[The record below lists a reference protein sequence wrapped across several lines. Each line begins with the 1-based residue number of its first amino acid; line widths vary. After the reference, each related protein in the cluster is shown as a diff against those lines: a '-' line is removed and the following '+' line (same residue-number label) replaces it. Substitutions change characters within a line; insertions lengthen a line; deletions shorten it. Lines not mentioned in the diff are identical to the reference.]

1 MSRGRLTAKNLGKSF
16 RRYKSEMCRVLSL
29 FGVPFKPV
37 EEHWVL
43 RNISF
48 SIEPGQAVGIVGR
61 NGAGKST
68 LLKLLT
74 GTLRPTEGSISFN
87 GRITA
92 ILELGMGFNHEFTGR
107 QNVCHAA
114 GLMGIDL
121 ADIERAI
128 PSIESFAE
136 IGDYFDQPMRTYSSG
151 MQMRVAFSVTTA
163 FRPDIL
169 IVDEALAV
177 GDAYFQH
184 KSFSRIRELQNH
196 GTTIL
201 LVSHDKSAV
210 QNLCSRAILLEK
222 GILLKDSSPE
232 EVMDYY
238 NALIAEKENQRIEV
252 RSHESGRV
260 QTISGNGEATVQ
272 EIRLFDTSGKSVEF
286 VNVGQNV
293 ELRIDVKAHKFIP
306 QLVLGYMIKDRLGEP
321 VFGTNT
327 FHTKQAM
334 KDVGA
339 GEVVSFRVRFPMNL
353 GPGSYSITTALTSN
367 DTHHENNYEWM
378 DLALLFTVT
387 NIDKEVFTGV
397 AWIPPT
403 IEIDRQ

>member
-1 MSRGRLTAKNLGKSF
+1 MSRGRLTVRNLGKSF

-37 EEHWVL
+37 EEHWAL

-74 GTLRPTEGSISFN
+74 GTLRPTEGSIAFN

-121 ADIERAI
+121 VDIERAI

-151 MQMRVAFSVTTA
+151 MQMRLAFSVTTA

-222 GILLKDSSPE
+222 GVVLKDSSPE

-272 EIRLFDTSGKSVEF
+272 EIGLFDISGKSVEF

-293 ELRIDVKAHKFIP
+293 ELRIDVKAHKFNS

-321 VFGTNT
+321 AFGTNT
-327 FHTKQAM
+327 YHTKQVL
-334 KDVGA
+334 KDVDA
-339 GEVVSFRVRFPMNL
+339 GELVRFRIRFPMNL

-387 NIDKEVFTGV
+387 NLDKEVFTGI

-403 IEIDRQ
+403 IEIDR